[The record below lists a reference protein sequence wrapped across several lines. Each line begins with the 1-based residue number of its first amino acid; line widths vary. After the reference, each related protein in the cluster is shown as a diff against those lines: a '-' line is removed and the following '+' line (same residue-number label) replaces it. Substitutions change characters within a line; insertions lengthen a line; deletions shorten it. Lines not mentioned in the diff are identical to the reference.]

1 MEKLRQLYEKKDFKG
16 LIEYLNEQNVVDLA
30 EYFKELNRNE
40 KVIFFRLLKKDTAAE
55 VFSYMDKNEQLDLI
69 NSITDR
75 KLQELLE
82 RLAFDDKID
91 LLEEMPAYVVK
102 KILQNITKDERKVI
116 NHFLNFPE
124 NSAGS
129 IMTIEYVDLKKH
141 YTVKKALEH
150 IKKTGV
156 NKETIYTC
164 YVIDNSRHLE
174 GIISLKDII
183 LADEDEI
190 IEDLM
195 EDNFVAV
202 QTTDDQEEVA
212 ALFKKYDLLSV
223 PVLDHENRLVGIIT
237 IDDIV
242 DVIEE
247 EDTEDFYKMAAMEAT
262 EDSYLKTGV
271 ITLAR
276 KRILWL
282 LVLMISATLTGSI
295 IKYFETILQS
305 VVSLAIFIPML
316 MGTGG
321 NAGSQSATTVIRS
334 LAVGEL
340 RIKDIMKITFKELRV
355 SLIVGAVLATVNYLR
370 IIFFEKMDTTIA
382 YTVSFTVLLTII
394 LAKLMGAILPLL
406 AKSLKLDPAI
416 MASPLISTIVDALT
430 LLIYFNI
437 ARIIMGP
444 ALGLG

>member
-1 MEKLRQLYEKKDFKG
+1 MKRLKELYRNKDFKG
-16 LIEYLNEQNVVDLA
+16 LIECLDEQNVVDLA
-30 EYFKELNRNE
+30 EYFKELSSNE

-55 VFSYMDKNEQLDLI
+55 VFSYMDKKEQLDLI

-75 KLQELLE
+75 KLKELLE
-82 RLAFDDKID
+82 GLAFDDKID
-91 LLEEMPAYVVK
+91 LLEEMPAHVVK
-102 KILQNITKDERKVI
+102 KILQNVSKDERKVI

-174 GIISLKDII
+174 GIVTLKDII
-183 LADEDEI
+183 MADESKI

-195 EDNFVAV
+195 EDNFIAV

-247 EDTEDFYKMAAMEAT
+247 EDTEDFYRMAAMEAT
-262 EDSYLKTGV
+262 EDSYLKTGIV
-271 ITLAR
+271 TLAS
-276 KRILWL
+276 KRIPWL

-295 IKYFETILQS
+295 IEHFEVMLQS
-305 VVSLAIFIPML
+305 VVSLAFFIPML

-334 LAVGEL
+334 LAIGEL
-340 RIKDIMKITFKELRV
+340 QINDILKIVFKELRV
-355 SLIVGAVLATVNYLR
+355 SLLVGAVLAAVNYFR
-370 IIFFEKMDTTIA
+370 IILFERMDTSIA
-382 YTVSFTVLLTII
+382 YTVSFTVLLTIM
-394 LAKLMGAILPLL
+394 LAKLMGAILPLI
-406 AKSLKLDPAI
+406 AKSLRLDPAI

-430 LLIYFNI
+430 LMIYFSI
-437 ARIIMGP
+437 ARMIMGP
-444 ALGLG
+444 VLGIG

>member
-1 MEKLRQLYEKKDFKG
+1 MKKLKELYRNKDFKG
-16 LIEYLNEQNVVDLA
+16 LIECLDEQNVVDLA
-30 EYFKELNRNE
+30 EYFKELSSNE

-55 VFSYMDKNEQLDLI
+55 VFSYMDKKEQLDLI

-75 KLQELLE
+75 KLKELLE
-82 RLAFDDKID
+82 GLAFDDKID
-91 LLEEMPAYVVK
+91 LLEEMPAHVVK
-102 KILQNITKDERKVI
+102 KILQNVSKDERKVI

-174 GIISLKDII
+174 GIVTLKDII
-183 LADEDEI
+183 MADESKI

-195 EDNFVAV
+195 EDNFIAV

-247 EDTEDFYKMAAMEAT
+247 EDTEDFYRMAAMEAT
-262 EDSYLKTGV
+262 EDSYLKTGIV
-271 ITLAR
+271 TLAS
-276 KRILWL
+276 KRIPWL

-295 IKYFETILQS
+295 IEHFEVMLQS
-305 VVSLAIFIPML
+305 VVSLAFFIPML

-334 LAVGEL
+334 LAIGEL
-340 RIKDIMKITFKELRV
+340 QINDILKIVFKELRV
-355 SLIVGAVLATVNYLR
+355 SLLVGAVLAAVNYFR
-370 IIFFEKMDTTIA
+370 IILFERMDTSIA
-382 YTVSFTVLLTII
+382 YTVSFTVLLTIM
-394 LAKLMGAILPLL
+394 LAKLMGAILPLI
-406 AKSLKLDPAI
+406 AKSLRLDPAI

-430 LLIYFNI
+430 LMIYFSI
-437 ARIIMGP
+437 ARMIMGP
-444 ALGLG
+444 VLGIG